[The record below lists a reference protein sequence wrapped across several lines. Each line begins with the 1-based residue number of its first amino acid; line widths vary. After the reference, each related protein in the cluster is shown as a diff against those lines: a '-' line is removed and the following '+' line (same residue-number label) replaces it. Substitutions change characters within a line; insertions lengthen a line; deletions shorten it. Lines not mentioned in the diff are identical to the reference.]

1 VRHVIQLVLAALALA
16 GAVLTGLQ
24 SRSVVYVA
32 PVADGQPST
41 TSVAFDPPLMLLTWG
56 LVTAAGVLAV
66 LGVAGLVRARRA
78 RDAAVLKTPAS
89 DPPALEPT

>member
-1 VRHVIQLVLAALALA
+1 MRHVIQLVLAALALA
-16 GAVLTGLQ
+16 GAVITGLQ
-24 SRSVVYVA
+24 VRSVVFVA

-41 TSVAFDPPLMLLTWG
+41 TSAAYDPPLMMLTWA

-78 RDAAVLKTPAS
+78 RGVTLRTPAS
-89 DPPALEPT
+89 DLPVQELT